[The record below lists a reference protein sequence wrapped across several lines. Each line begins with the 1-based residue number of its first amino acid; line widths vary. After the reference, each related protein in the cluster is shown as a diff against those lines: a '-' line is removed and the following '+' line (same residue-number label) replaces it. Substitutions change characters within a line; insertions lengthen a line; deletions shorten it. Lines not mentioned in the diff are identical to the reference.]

1 MELPARPR
9 ETWDPMRRSGIR
21 GRAASSRGR
30 AHRAGPRRA
39 FALRTGS
46 GRSGRALAR
55 ADDSDGGRALRSSP
69 RAGARHRAEPL
80 RAARRRA
87 GRPLR
92 EVGVQLDGG
101 CPPLR
106 PRRRAQSRMISIV
119 IPVYNE
125 ASIVREAA
133 AELCRKLD
141 ALRWEYELILSE
153 NGSRDGTL
161 QILEAL
167 PAQLPRTRWLHEDD
181 ANYGHALKI
190 GILQAR
196 GEVVIC
202 DEIDLCDVE
211 FYQRAL
217 PILEQGA
224 DMVVGSKAM
233 KGANDGRPLV
243 RRLAT
248 RTITLLL
255 RVVTG
260 FRGTDT
266 HGLKAF
272 VRERLVDVARACV
285 VDRDLFAS
293 ELVIRAQRMGR
304 DIGRAHV

>member
-1 MELPARPR
+1 
-9 ETWDPMRRSGIR
+9 
-21 GRAASSRGR
+21 
-30 AHRAGPRRA
+30 
-39 FALRTGS
+39 
-46 GRSGRALAR
+46 
-55 ADDSDGGRALRSSP
+55 
-69 RAGARHRAEPL
+69 
-80 RAARRRA
+80 
-87 GRPLR
+87 
-92 EVGVQLDGG
+92 
-101 CPPLR
+101 
-106 PRRRAQSRMISIV
+106 MISIV

-181 ANYGHALKI
+181 ANYGRALKI

-272 VRERLVDVARACV
+272 KRERLVDVARACV

-304 DIGRAHV
+304 DVREIPIALHEKRPPSTHLLRRVPRVLKGLFKLGWTIRVRHR

>member
-1 MELPARPR
+1 
-9 ETWDPMRRSGIR
+9 
-21 GRAASSRGR
+21 
-30 AHRAGPRRA
+30 
-39 FALRTGS
+39 
-46 GRSGRALAR
+46 
-55 ADDSDGGRALRSSP
+55 
-69 RAGARHRAEPL
+69 
-80 RAARRRA
+80 
-87 GRPLR
+87 
-92 EVGVQLDGG
+92 
-101 CPPLR
+101 
-106 PRRRAQSRMISIV
+106 MISIV

-125 ASIVREAA
+125 AKIVREAA

-141 ALRWEYELILSE
+141 ELRWEYELILSE

-181 ANYGHALKI
+181 ANYGRALKI

-255 RVVTG
+255 RVATG

-272 VRERLVDVARACV
+272 KRERLVDVARACV

-293 ELVIRAQRMGR
+293 EFVIRAQRMGR
-304 DIGRAHV
+304 DVREIPIALHEKRPPSTHLLRRVPRVLKGLFKLGWTIRVRHR

>member
-1 MELPARPR
+1 
-9 ETWDPMRRSGIR
+9 
-21 GRAASSRGR
+21 
-30 AHRAGPRRA
+30 
-39 FALRTGS
+39 
-46 GRSGRALAR
+46 
-55 ADDSDGGRALRSSP
+55 
-69 RAGARHRAEPL
+69 
-80 RAARRRA
+80 
-87 GRPLR
+87 
-92 EVGVQLDGG
+92 
-101 CPPLR
+101 
-106 PRRRAQSRMISIV
+106 MISIV

-125 ASIVREAA
+125 ANIVREAA

-141 ALRWEYELILSE
+141 ELRWEYELILSE

-181 ANYGHALKI
+181 ANYGRALKI

-272 VRERLVDVARACV
+272 KRERLVDVARACV

-293 ELVIRAQRMGR
+293 EFVIRAQRMGR
-304 DIGRAHV
+304 DVREIPIALQEKRPPSTHLLRRVPRVLKGLFKLGWTIRVRHR

>member
-1 MELPARPR
+1 
-9 ETWDPMRRSGIR
+9 
-21 GRAASSRGR
+21 
-30 AHRAGPRRA
+30 
-39 FALRTGS
+39 
-46 GRSGRALAR
+46 
-55 ADDSDGGRALRSSP
+55 
-69 RAGARHRAEPL
+69 
-80 RAARRRA
+80 
-87 GRPLR
+87 
-92 EVGVQLDGG
+92 
-101 CPPLR
+101 
-106 PRRRAQSRMISIV
+106 MISIV

-181 ANYGHALKI
+181 ANYGRALKI

-272 VRERLVDVARACV
+272 KRERLVDVARACV

-293 ELVIRAQRMGR
+293 EFVIRAQRMGR
-304 DIGRAHV
+304 DVREIPIALHEKRPPSTHLLRRVPRVLKGLFKLGWTIRVRHR